1 MGEDSTQESLIK
13 RLIQLDLPEIKYE
26 SFLGL
31 GFESVVI
38 GVTAGLIFGAMVG
51 SYPLIASF
59 FPFFPASNLILFIAI
74 GVPLTGSTHYD
85 PKLGVLSSTVLFVS
99 ARATQLGF
107 GLAPYTLEFLLLA
120 GIWSIAQVFF
130 IGYLPGK
137 LIPTSENLKY
147 LFKGMLK
154 VSLLY
159 GAAEYMVW
167 IAGKDLLLHSSA
179 LLTFPLISIPLI
191 ILVSTTTTFFFTNTF
206 CPYMMMP
213 LISSAVKGRRHCGA
227 GNFVFKL
234 GAPVKIN
241 NAKIKKAGRKGFK
254 VVSRLPSVTV
264 FSCPRGGIISVY
276 HSGDMLVRKVNQ
288 GTAERINNHLK
299 PIIIE

>member
-1 MGEDSTQESLIK
+1 MEENRAQESLIK
-13 RLIQLDLPEIKYE
+13 RLIQLDLPEINYE

-31 GFESVVI
+31 GFESVII

-59 FPFFPASNLILFIAI
+59 FPFLPASNLILFIAI

-85 PKLGVLSSTVLFVS
+85 PRLGVLSSAVLFGS
-99 ARATQLGF
+99 ARATQLLF
-107 GLAPYTLEFLLLA
+107 GLAPFTREFLLLA
-120 GIWSIAQVFF
+120 GVWSIAQVFF

-137 LIPTSENLKY
+137 LIPTSENLRY
-147 LFKGMLK
+147 LLKGMFK

-159 GAAEYMVW
+159 GAAEYIVW
-167 IAGKDLLLHSSA
+167 TAGKDLLIPSSA

-206 CPYMMMP
+206 CPYMMIP
-213 LISSAVKGRRHCGA
+213 LISSAVKGHRHCGA
-227 GNFVFKL
+227 GNFVFKF
-234 GAPVKIN
+234 GRPIDIDK
-241 NAKIKKAGRKGFK
+241 AKIKKAGKKGFK
-254 VVSRLPSVTV
+254 VISRLPSVTV

-276 HSGDMLVRKVNQ
+276 KSGEMLVRKVNK
-288 GTAERINNHLK
+288 GTAERINKHLK
-299 PIIIE
+299 PIIVE